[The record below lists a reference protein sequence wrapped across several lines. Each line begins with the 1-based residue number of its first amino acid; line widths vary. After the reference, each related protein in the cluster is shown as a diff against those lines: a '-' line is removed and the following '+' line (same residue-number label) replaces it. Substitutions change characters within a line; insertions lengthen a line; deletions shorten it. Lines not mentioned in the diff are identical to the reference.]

1 VPWQTL
7 MKTLILMQ
15 STTFLQIIAT
25 WAEKLKARQ
34 SKMLLKT
41 SINILSQNEE
51 MKSQRADH
59 GPHTP
64 FLTLPSNTFITST
77 CPPNLTWVWPLNWY
91 KEGKRQGLYSPGKL
105 ETNCFIKLLIFVTKL
120 KITQTI

>member
-64 FLTLPSNTFITST
+64 FLTLPSNTYLYYQHLSSKFDLGLASE
-77 CPPNLTWVWPLNWY
+77 LV
-91 KEGKRQGLYSPGKL
+91 QGR
-105 ETNCFIKLLIFVTKL
+105 
-120 KITQTI
+120 